1 MNVLVVDDER
11 EYRTLVGNYLED
23 QGWTVF
29 LAADGQEGMDNLYRE
44 KIDIIVSDIY
54 MPVMDGLK
62 FYRNVRT
69 NPKFAEIPF
78 LFVSAY
84 DDPSTIQAVKNPKLD
99 GFSRKGRPVNDLKA
113 WIQYLMTPPEK
124 RPPTPPGDSA
134 TRSTARDWRRELPR
148 TRRR

>member
-11 EYRTLVGNYLED
+11 EYRVLVGNFLSD

-29 LAADGQEGMDNLYRE
+29 LAENGQEGLNTLFRE

-62 FYRNVRT
+62 FHRSVRS
-69 NPKFAEIPF
+69 NPKFAETPF

-84 DDPSTIQAVKNPKLD
+84 DDPHTVEAVKNPKIE
-99 GFSRKGRPVNDLKA
+99 GFSRKGRPVSDLKL
-113 WIQYLMTPPEK
+113 WIQYLMTPVEK
-124 RPPTPPGDSA
+124 RPTVPPGSGSGSSA
-134 TRSTARDWRRELPR
+134 NEIGRAHV
-148 TRRR
+148 